1 MRMIRRLIAPLLI
14 LTIFMT
20 SWTAYQWYDI
30 FRIWR
35 TATPTPADV
44 AIVLGAAVWNGEPS
58 PALRERLDIALE
70 LHQSGMVSH
79 FICTGGIGDGPPSE
93 ASVCA
98 DYLRRHGVPASAIQL
113 EERSVS
119 TWQNLIYAHEIM
131 EQEGFGSALIVT
143 HGFHLKRALMQARA
157 VGIVAGGAPV
167 RIVPINLIYLT
178 TREVAAI
185 TYFQLGGRERSPLT
199 QQIRLD
205 R

>member
-1 MRMIRRLIAPLLI
+1 MRMIRRLIGSLLVLGLL
-14 LTIFMT
+14 LTT
-20 SWTAYQWYDI
+20 WTAYQWYDI

-35 TATPTPADV
+35 TATPAQAAV

-70 LHQSGMVSH
+70 LHQSGIATS
-79 FICTGGIGDGPPSE
+79 FICTGGIGDGPPSD

-98 DYLRRHGVPASAIQL
+98 DYLSRHGVPASAIHL

-119 TWQNLIYAHEIM
+119 TWENLIYAHEIM

-157 VGIVAGGAPV
+157 VGIPADGAPV
-167 RIVPINLIYLT
+167 RIVPINLVYLT
-178 TREVAAI
+178 MREVAAI

-199 QQIRLD
+199 RQIRLD
-205 R
+205 G